1 MERKG
6 LPQEGLKLIACA
18 SMLMDHISV
27 LWQISWLRIIGRL
40 AFPIYC
46 FLLVEGA
53 RHTRDPKKYALRL
66 LICGLISEV
75 PFDMLFRGGLSW
87 EKQNVM
93 FTLLLGF
100 GMVAFLGVTE
110 TAWKKLLAVA
120 VCAAAA
126 ELLRVDYGAAGI
138 FIIAVFALTSNCVI
152 RSCLLLVIGILSGGD
167 IQFYSV
173 LAMVPIML
181 YSGEKRTHNRVI
193 QWGFYLFYP
202 LHILALVILR
212 GM

>member
-18 SMLMDHISV
+18 SMLLDHIGV
-27 LWQISWLRIIGRL
+27 IWQISWLRIIGRL

-53 RHTRDPKKYALRL
+53 RYTRDPKKYALRL
-66 LICGLISEV
+66 LICGLIAEV

-87 EKQNVM
+87 EKQNAM

-100 GMVAFLGVTE
+100 GMAEFLEVTE
-110 TAWKKLLAVA
+110 SVWKKLLAVM
-120 VCAAAA
+120 VCAVAA
-126 ELLRVDYGAAGI
+126 ELLRLDYGAAGI
-138 FIIAVFALTSNCVI
+138 LIIAVFAITAHPMI
-152 RSCLLLVIGILSGGD
+152 RIGLLLAECLLSGGG
-167 IQFYSV
+167 IQLYSV